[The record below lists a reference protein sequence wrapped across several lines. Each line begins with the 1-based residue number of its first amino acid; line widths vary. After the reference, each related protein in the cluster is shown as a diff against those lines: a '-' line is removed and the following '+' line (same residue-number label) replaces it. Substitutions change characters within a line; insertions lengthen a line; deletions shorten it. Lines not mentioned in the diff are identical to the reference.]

1 MPGASGGRTF
11 FLYSLGVGISDAPR
25 HWTMGS
31 FLRDLQYAVRAL
43 LRRPAFTVVAVG
55 SLGLGIAVNA
65 TIFSWVDRILLN
77 PMAGV
82 PDGRQLVTIKTV
94 AANGDLLDSSYL
106 DFRDFREQAKTLSG
120 VIAFKQRPLYL
131 GDAPNAERVWSEM
144 VSGNFFDVLKV
155 KPMLGRT
162 FSAEEQA
169 ERPGGAPVAVIG
181 EAMWRR
187 RFQADPNIVGRVIKL
202 NQKSFTIIGV
212 TPSAFS
218 GTMNGLNFD
227 LWVPLMMHAEL
238 TGSWNWL
245 DDRNSRP
252 LVLMARLAP
261 GADLKQA
268 DTEVRAIAAHLEA
281 AYPNSNRNVGA
292 RVLAMADAPE
302 GVQSVLGKLLKV
314 LLAIGAA
321 VLLIVCANVSNLLL
335 ARATA
340 RQKEFGIRLSLGA
353 TRARL
358 LRQLFTEALVLA
370 LAGGVLGILAASWMT
385 QGIGRL
391 LPKTDLPVADLA
403 SGLSSL
409 GFLFTIVLCLGTTL
423 LCGLAPAW
431 QTFRRKAQD
440 VLRESGRGVSAGA
453 RSRALGGALVVSE
466 ISLALIALI
475 GSGLFIQSFENA
487 KTANPGFQP
496 EHVLLAGYDLSQSRY
511 PVEESITLL
520 RRLRD
525 HLLTLPGVQN
535 ASMCEDVPLGFSNGS
550 WEEVSVPG
558 YAPRAGENMKLYR
571 NVVSPGYFATLEIP
585 LLAGR
590 DFNERDNRQ
599 TDRVAIVNQTFVK
612 RFLAGGPALGHKF
625 TGFGKDI
632 TIIGVARDSKYHQL
646 TESAMPYFYVPLA
659 QFYSAGMGLG
669 IEVRT
674 LERPEAFEAR
684 LRTEIQSVDPNGAVS
699 GTAPFV
705 SYMSASYFAQKVG
718 ASLLTVLGVIALLL
732 ATLGLYGVM
741 TYSMSQRWHE
751 IGIRM
756 AIGAR
761 PMQVI
766 RLVMLEGM
774 RLCLIGAVAGVALAL
789 AVMRLAAS
797 VLFGISSNDLRTCL
811 GATLIL
817 SLFALI
823 ASWVPAR
830 RASRIDPIEAL
841 RWD

>member
-1 MPGASGGRTF
+1 
-11 FLYSLGVGISDAPR
+11 
-25 HWTMGS
+25 MGS
-31 FLRDLQYAVRAL
+31 FLQDLQYALRTL
-43 LRRPAFTVVAVG
+43 LKRPAFTVVAVG
-55 SLGLGIAVNA
+55 SLALGIGVNA
-65 TIFSWVDRILLN
+65 TVFSWVERILLN
-77 PMAGV
+77 PMPGV
-82 PDGRQLVTIKTV
+82 PNGRELVSIKTV
-94 AANGDLLDSSYL
+94 ATNGDLLDSSFL
-106 DFRDFREQAKTLSG
+106 DFRDFRDQAKTLSG

-131 GDAPNAERVWSEM
+131 GDPPHVERVWSEM

-155 KPMLGRT
+155 KPVLGRT
-162 FSAEEQA
+162 FSTEEQA
-169 ERPGGAPVAVIG
+169 ERPGGSPVAVIS
-181 EAMWRR
+181 ETLWRR

-202 NQKSFTIIGV
+202 NQKAFTIIGV
-212 TPSAFS
+212 TPAVFP
-218 GTMNGLNFD
+218 GTVNGLNFD
-227 LWVPLMMHAEL
+227 LWVPLTMHAEL

-245 DDRNSRP
+245 DDRNSRT
-252 LVLMARLAP
+252 LVMMARVAP

-268 DTEVRAIAAHLEA
+268 DTEVRAIAKHLEA
-281 AYPNSNRNVGA
+281 AYPNTNRNIGA

-353 TRARL
+353 TRSRL

-370 LAGGVLGILAASWMT
+370 LAGGALGLLAASWMT
-385 QGIGRL
+385 RGIEVL
-391 LPKTDLPVADLA
+391 LPATDLPIANMA
-403 SGLSSL
+403 SGLNSL
-409 GFLFTIVLCLGTTL
+409 GFLFTLALCLGTTI

-440 VLRESGRGVSAGA
+440 VLRESGRGVSAGV

-511 PVEESITLL
+511 PLEKSLTVL

-525 HLLTLPGVQN
+525 HLLNVPGVQN
-535 ASMCEDVPLGFSNGS
+535 ASMCEDVPLGFSAGS
-550 WEEVSVPG
+550 WEEVDIHG
-558 YAPRAGENMKLYR
+558 YAPRRGENMKLYR

-585 LLAGR
+585 LVAGR
-590 DFNERDNRQ
+590 DFSERDDRR
-599 TDRVAIVNQTFVK
+599 TDRVAVVNETFVK
-612 RFLAGGPALGHKF
+612 RFLPGRFALGHKF
-625 TGFGKDI
+625 KGFGEEI
-632 TIIGVARDSKYHQL
+632 TIIGVARDSKVHQL
-646 TESAMPYFYVPLA
+646 SEPPTPYFYVPLA
-659 QFYSAGMGLG
+659 QFYSPSMGVG

-674 LERPEAFEAR
+674 VERPEAFAAR
-684 LRTEIQSVDPNGAVS
+684 LRAEIESVDPNVAIS
-699 GTAPFV
+699 GTSPFV

-718 ASLLTVLGVIALLL
+718 ASLLSVLGVISLAL

-741 TYSMSQRWHE
+741 TYSMSQRSHE

-761 PMQVI
+761 PGQVLKHVL
-766 RLVMLEGM
+766 REGM
-774 RLCLIGAVAGVALAL
+774 RLCLIGSVAGVALAL
-789 AVMRLAAS
+789 VVMRLASS
-797 VLFGISSNDLRTCL
+797 VLFGIGSNDLVTCL
-811 GATLIL
+811 GATSILIF
-817 SLFALI
+817 FALL
-823 ASWVPAR
+823 ATWVPAR

-841 RWD
+841 RWE

>member
-1 MPGASGGRTF
+1 
-11 FLYSLGVGISDAPR
+11 
-25 HWTMGS
+25 MGS
-31 FLRDLQYAVRAL
+31 FLQDLQYALRTL
-43 LRRPAFTVVAVG
+43 LKRPAFTVVAVG
-55 SLGLGIAVNA
+55 SLALGIGVNA
-65 TIFSWVDRILLN
+65 TVFSWVERILLN
-77 PMAGV
+77 QMPGV
-82 PDGRQLVTIKTV
+82 PNGRELVSIKTV
-94 AANGDLLDSSYL
+94 ATNGDLLDSSFL
-106 DFRDFREQAKTLSG
+106 DFRDFRDQAKTLSG

-131 GDAPNAERVWSEM
+131 GDPPHVERVWSEM

-155 KPMLGRT
+155 KPVLGRT
-162 FSAEEQA
+162 FSTEEQA
-169 ERPGGAPVAVIG
+169 ERPGGSPVAVIS
-181 EAMWRR
+181 ETLWRR

-202 NQKSFTIIGV
+202 NQKAFTIIGV
-212 TPSAFS
+212 TPAVFP
-218 GTMNGLNFD
+218 GTVNGLNFD

-252 LVLMARLAP
+252 LVMMARVAP

-268 DTEVRAIAAHLEA
+268 DTEVRAIAQHLEA
-281 AYPNSNRNVGA
+281 AYPNTNRNIGA

-370 LAGGVLGILAASWMT
+370 LAGGALGLLAASWMT
-385 QGIGRL
+385 RGIEVL
-391 LPKTDLPVADLA
+391 LPATDLPIANMA
-403 SGLSSL
+403 SGLNSL
-409 GFLFTIVLCLGTTL
+409 GFLFTLALCLGTTI

-440 VLRESGRGVSAGA
+440 VLRESGRGVSAGV

-511 PVEESITLL
+511 PLEKSLTVL

-525 HLLTLPGVQN
+525 HLLNVPGVQN
-535 ASMCEDVPLGFSNGS
+535 ASMCEDVPLGFSAGS
-550 WEEVSVPG
+550 WEEVDIHG
-558 YAPRAGENMKLYR
+558 YAPRRGENMKLYR

-585 LLAGR
+585 LVAGR
-590 DFNERDNRQ
+590 DFNERDDRR
-599 TDRVAIVNQTFVK
+599 TDRVAVVNETFVK
-612 RFLAGGPALGHKF
+612 RFLLGGFALGHKF
-625 TGFGKDI
+625 KGFGEEI
-632 TIIGVARDSKYHQL
+632 TIIGVARDSRVHQL
-646 TESAMPYFYVPLA
+646 SEPPTPYFYVPLA
-659 QFYSAGMGLG
+659 QFYSPSMGVG

-674 LERPEAFEAR
+674 VDRPEAFAAR
-684 LRTEIQSVDPNGAVS
+684 LRAEIQSVDPNVAIS
-699 GTAPFV
+699 GTSPFV

-718 ASLLTVLGVIALLL
+718 ASLLSVLGVISLAL

-741 TYSMSQRWHE
+741 TYSMSQRSHE

-761 PMQVI
+761 PGQV
-766 RLVMLEGM
+766 LKQVMREGM
-774 RLCLIGAVAGVALAL
+774 RLCLIGSVAGVALAL
-789 AVMRLAAS
+789 VVMRLASS
-797 VLFGISSNDLRTCL
+797 VLFGIASNDLVTCL
-811 GATLIL
+811 GATSILIFFPL
-817 SLFALI
+817 LAT
-823 ASWVPAR
+823 WVPAR

-841 RWD
+841 RWE

>member
-1 MPGASGGRTF
+1 
-11 FLYSLGVGISDAPR
+11 
-25 HWTMGS
+25 MGS
-31 FLRDLQYAVRAL
+31 FLQDLQYALRTL
-43 LRRPAFTVVAVG
+43 LKRPAFTVVAVG
-55 SLGLGIAVNA
+55 SLALGIGVNA
-65 TIFSWVDRILLN
+65 TVFSWVERILLN
-77 PMAGV
+77 QMPGV
-82 PDGRQLVTIKTV
+82 PNGRELVSIKTV
-94 AANGDLLDSSYL
+94 ATNGDLLDSSFL
-106 DFRDFREQAKTLSG
+106 DFRDFRDQAKTLSG

-131 GDAPNAERVWSEM
+131 GDPPHVERVWSEM

-155 KPMLGRT
+155 KPVLGRT
-162 FSAEEQA
+162 FSTEEQA
-169 ERPGGAPVAVIG
+169 ERPGGSPVAVIS
-181 EAMWRR
+181 ETLWRR

-202 NQKSFTIIGV
+202 NQKAFTIIGV
-212 TPSAFS
+212 TPAVFP
-218 GTMNGLNFD
+218 GTVNGLNFD

-252 LVLMARLAP
+252 LVLMARVAP

-268 DTEVRAIAAHLEA
+268 DTEVRAIAQHLEA
-281 AYPNSNRNVGA
+281 AYPNTNRNIGA
-292 RVLAMADAPE
+292 QVLAMADAPE

-370 LAGGVLGILAASWMT
+370 LAGGALGLLAATWMT
-385 QGIGRL
+385 RGIEVL
-391 LPKTDLPVADLA
+391 VPATDLPIANMA
-403 SGLSSL
+403 SGLNSL
-409 GFLFTIVLCLGTTL
+409 GFLFTLALCLGTTI

-440 VLRESGRGVSAGA
+440 VLRESGRGVSAGV

-466 ISLALIALI
+466 MSLALIALI
-475 GSGLFIQSFENA
+475 GSGLFIRSFENA
-487 KTANPGFQP
+487 KTANPGFKP

-511 PVEESITLL
+511 PLEKSLTVL

-525 HLLTLPGVQN
+525 HLLTVPGVQN

-550 WEEVSVPG
+550 WEEVDVHGYVP
-558 YAPRAGENMKLYR
+558 RRGENMKLYR

-585 LLAGR
+585 LIAGR
-590 DFNERDNRQ
+590 DFNERDDRR
-599 TDRVAIVNQTFVK
+599 TDRVAIVNETFVK
-612 RFLAGGPALGHKF
+612 RFLAGGFALGHKF
-625 TGFGKDI
+625 KGFGEEI
-632 TIIGVARDSKYHQL
+632 TIIGVARDSKVHQL
-646 TESAMPYFYVPLA
+646 SEPPTPYFYVPLA
-659 QFYSAGMGLG
+659 QFYSPSMGVG

-674 LERPEAFEAR
+674 VDRPEAFAAR
-684 LRTEIQSVDPNGAVS
+684 LRSEIQSVDPNVAIS
-699 GTAPFV
+699 GTSPFV

-718 ASLLTVLGVIALLL
+718 ASLLSVLGVIALAL

-741 TYSMSQRWHE
+741 TYSMSQRSHE

-761 PMQVI
+761 PGQV
-766 RLVMLEGM
+766 LKHVMREGM
-774 RLCLIGAVAGVALAL
+774 RLCLIGSVAGVALAL
-789 AVMRLAAS
+789 VVMRLASS
-797 VLFGISSNDLRTCL
+797 VLFGIASNDLVTCL
-811 GATLIL
+811 GATSVLIF
-817 SLFALI
+817 FALV
-823 ASWVPAR
+823 ATWVPAR

-841 RWD
+841 RWE

>member
-1 MPGASGGRTF
+1 
-11 FLYSLGVGISDAPR
+11 
-25 HWTMGS
+25 MGS
-31 FLRDLQYAVRAL
+31 FLQDLQYALRTL
-43 LRRPAFTVVAVG
+43 LKRPAFTVVAVG
-55 SLGLGIAVNA
+55 SLALGIGVNA
-65 TIFSWVDRILLN
+65 TVFSWVERILLN
-77 PMAGV
+77 QMPGV
-82 PDGRQLVTIKTV
+82 PNGRELVSIKTV
-94 AANGDLLDSSYL
+94 ATNGDLLDSSFL
-106 DFRDFREQAKTLSG
+106 DFRDFRDQAKTLSG

-131 GDAPNAERVWSEM
+131 GDPPHVERVWSEM

-155 KPMLGRT
+155 KPVLGRT
-162 FSAEEQA
+162 FSTEEQA
-169 ERPGGAPVAVIG
+169 ERPGGSPVAVIS
-181 EAMWRR
+181 ETLWRR

-202 NQKSFTIIGV
+202 NQKAFTIIGV
-212 TPSAFS
+212 TPAVFP
-218 GTMNGLNFD
+218 GTVNGLNFD

-252 LVLMARLAP
+252 LVLMARVAP

-268 DTEVRAIAAHLEA
+268 DTEVRAIAQHLEA
-281 AYPNSNRNVGA
+281 AYPNTNRNIGA
-292 RVLAMADAPE
+292 QVLAMADAPE

-370 LAGGVLGILAASWMT
+370 LAGGALGLLAASWMT
-385 QGIGRL
+385 RGIEVL
-391 LPKTDLPVADLA
+391 LPATDLPIANMA
-403 SGLSSL
+403 SGLNSL
-409 GFLFTIVLCLGTTL
+409 GFLFTLALCLGTTI

-440 VLRESGRGVSAGA
+440 VLRESGRGVSAGV

-511 PVEESITLL
+511 PLEKSLTVL

-525 HLLTLPGVQN
+525 HLLNVPGVQN
-535 ASMCEDVPLGFSNGS
+535 ASMCEDVPLGFSAGS
-550 WEEVSVPG
+550 WEEVDIHG
-558 YAPRAGENMKLYR
+558 YAPRRGENMKLYR

-585 LLAGR
+585 LVAGR
-590 DFNERDNRQ
+590 DFNERDDRR
-599 TDRVAIVNQTFVK
+599 TDRVAVVNETFVK
-612 RFLAGGPALGHKF
+612 RFLAGGFALGHKF
-625 TGFGKDI
+625 KGFGEEI
-632 TIIGVARDSKYHQL
+632 TIIGVARDSKVHQL
-646 TESAMPYFYVPLA
+646 SEPPTPYFYVPLA
-659 QFYSAGMGLG
+659 QFYSPSMGVG

-674 LERPEAFEAR
+674 VDRPEAFAAR
-684 LRTEIQSVDPNGAVS
+684 LRAEIQSVDPNVAIS
-699 GTAPFV
+699 GTSPFV

-718 ASLLTVLGVIALLL
+718 ASLLSVLGVISLAL

-741 TYSMSQRWHE
+741 TYSMSQRSHE

-761 PMQVI
+761 PGQV
-766 RLVMLEGM
+766 LKQVMREGM
-774 RLCLIGAVAGVALAL
+774 RLCLIGSVAGVALAL
-789 AVMRLAAS
+789 VVMRLASS
-797 VLFGISSNDLRTCL
+797 VLFGIASNDLVTCL
-811 GATLIL
+811 GATSILIFFPL
-817 SLFALI
+817 LAT
-823 ASWVPAR
+823 WVPAR

-841 RWD
+841 RWE

>member
-1 MPGASGGRTF
+1 
-11 FLYSLGVGISDAPR
+11 
-25 HWTMGS
+25 MGS
-31 FLRDLQYAVRAL
+31 FLQDLQYALRTL
-43 LRRPAFTVVAVG
+43 LKRPAFTVVAVG
-55 SLGLGIAVNA
+55 SLALGIGVNA
-65 TIFSWVDRILLN
+65 TVFSWVERILLN
-77 PMAGV
+77 PMPGV
-82 PDGRQLVTIKTV
+82 PNGRELVSIKTV
-94 AANGDLLDSSYL
+94 ATNGDLLDSSFL
-106 DFRDFREQAKTLSG
+106 DFRDFRDQAKTLSG

-131 GDAPNAERVWSEM
+131 GDPPHVERVWSEM

-155 KPMLGRT
+155 KPVLGRT
-162 FSAEEQA
+162 FSTEEQA
-169 ERPGGAPVAVIG
+169 ERPGGSPVAVIS
-181 EAMWRR
+181 ETLWRR

-202 NQKSFTIIGV
+202 NQKAFTIIGV
-212 TPSAFS
+212 TPAVFP
-218 GTMNGLNFD
+218 GTVNGLNFD

-252 LVLMARLAP
+252 LVLMARVAP

-268 DTEVRAIAAHLEA
+268 DTEVRAIAQHLEA
-281 AYPNSNRNVGA
+281 AYPNTNRNIGA
-292 RVLAMADAPE
+292 QVLAMADAPE

-370 LAGGVLGILAASWMT
+370 LAGGALGLLAASWMT
-385 QGIGRL
+385 RGIEVL
-391 LPKTDLPVADLA
+391 LPATDLPIANMA
-403 SGLSSL
+403 SGLNSL
-409 GFLFTIVLCLGTTL
+409 GFLFTLALCLGTTI

-440 VLRESGRGVSAGA
+440 VLRESGRGVSAGV

-511 PVEESITLL
+511 PLEKSLTVL

-525 HLLTLPGVQN
+525 HLLNVPGVQN
-535 ASMCEDVPLGFSNGS
+535 ASMCEDVPLGFSAGS
-550 WEEVSVPG
+550 WEEVDIHG
-558 YAPRAGENMKLYR
+558 YAPRRGENMKLYR

-585 LLAGR
+585 LVAGR
-590 DFNERDNRQ
+590 DFNERDDRR
-599 TDRVAIVNQTFVK
+599 TDRVAVVNETFVK
-612 RFLAGGPALGHKF
+612 RFLPGRFALGHKF
-625 TGFGKDI
+625 KGFGEEI
-632 TIIGVARDSKYHQL
+632 TIIGVARDSRVHQL
-646 TESAMPYFYVPLA
+646 SEPPTPYFYVPLA
-659 QFYSAGMGLG
+659 QFYSPSMGVG

-674 LERPEAFEAR
+674 VDRPEAFAAR
-684 LRTEIQSVDPNGAVS
+684 LRAEIQSVDPNVAIS
-699 GTAPFV
+699 GTSPFV

-718 ASLLTVLGVIALLL
+718 ASLLSVLGVISLAL

-741 TYSMSQRWHE
+741 TYSMSQRSHE

-761 PMQVI
+761 PGQV
-766 RLVMLEGM
+766 LKQVMREGM
-774 RLCLIGAVAGVALAL
+774 RLCLIGSVAGVALAL
-789 AVMRLAAS
+789 VVMRLASS
-797 VLFGISSNDLRTCL
+797 VLFGIASNDLVTCL
-811 GATLIL
+811 GATSILIFFPL
-817 SLFALI
+817 LAT
-823 ASWVPAR
+823 WVPAR

-841 RWD
+841 RWE

>member
-1 MPGASGGRTF
+1 
-11 FLYSLGVGISDAPR
+11 
-25 HWTMGS
+25 MGS
-31 FLRDLQYAVRAL
+31 FLQDLQYALRL
-43 LRRPAFTVVAVG
+43 LIKKPGFTVVAVG
-55 SLGLGIAVNA
+55 SLALGIGVNA

-77 PMAGV
+77 PMPGV
-82 PDGRQLVTIKTV
+82 PNGRELVTIKTL
-94 AANGDLLDSSYL
+94 AADGDLLDSSYL
-106 DFRDFREQAKTLSG
+106 DFRDFRDQAKTLSG

-169 ERPGGAPVAVIG
+169 ERPGGAPVAVIS
-181 EAMWRR
+181 ETMWRR
-187 RFQADPNIVGRVIKL
+187 RFQADPSIVGRVIKL
-202 NQKSFTIIGV
+202 NQKPFAIIGV
-212 TPSAFS
+212 TPAVFP
-218 GTMNGLNFD
+218 GTINGLNFD
-227 LWVPLMMHAEL
+227 LWVPLMMQAEL

-252 LVLMARLAP
+252 VKLMARLAP

-268 DTEVRAIAAHLEA
+268 DTEVRAIAQHLEA
-281 AYPNSNRNVGA
+281 AYPKSNRNIGA

-302 GVQSVLGKLLKV
+302 GVQSVLGKLLRV

-353 TRARL
+353 TRSRVL
-358 LRQLFTEALVLA
+358 WQLFTESLVLA
-370 LAGGVLGILAASWMT
+370 LAGGVLGVLAASWMT
-385 QGIGRL
+385 QGIERL
-391 LPKTDLPVADLA
+391 LPKTDLPVANLA
-403 SGLSSL
+403 SGLNSL
-409 GFLFTIVLCLGTTL
+409 GFLFTLALCLGTTI

-431 QTFRRKAQD
+431 QIFRRKSRD
-440 VLRESGRGVSAGA
+440 VLRESARGVSAGA

-475 GSGLFIQSFENA
+475 GSGLFIRSFENA
-487 KTANPGFQP
+487 KAANPGFNP

-511 PVEESITLL
+511 PAEKSITLL

-525 HLLTLPGVQN
+525 HLLTVPGVKN
-535 ASMCEDVPLGFSNGS
+535 ASLCEDVPLGFSAGS
-550 WEEVSVPG
+550 WEEVDIHG
-558 YAPRAGENMKLYR
+558 YAPRQGENMKLYR
-571 NVVSPGYFATLEIP
+571 NMVSPGYFATLEIP
-585 LLAGR
+585 LVDGR
-590 DFNERDNRQ
+590 DFNERDDRR
-599 TDRVAIVNQTFVK
+599 TGRVAIVNETFVK
-612 RFLAGGPALGHKF
+612 RFLAGGLALGHKF
-625 TGFGKDI
+625 KGFGEEI
-632 TIIGVARDSKYHQL
+632 TIVGVARDSKYHSL
-646 TESAMPYFYVPLA
+646 SEPAVPYFYVPLA
-659 QFYSAGMGLG
+659 QFYSPGMGVG

-674 LERPEAFEAR
+674 AERPETFEAR
-684 LRTEIQSVDPNGAVS
+684 LRAEIQSVDPNVAIS

-705 SYMSASYFAQKVG
+705 GYMSASYFAQKVG

-761 PMQVI
+761 PMQVLS
-766 RLVMLEGM
+766 LVMQEGM
-774 RLCLIGAVAGVALAL
+774 RLCLFGAVAGVALAL
-789 AVMRLAAS
+789 VVMRLAAS
-797 VLFGISSNDLRTCL
+797 VLYGIASNDLGTCL

-817 SLFALI
+817 SFFALI
-823 ASWVPAR
+823 AIWVPAR
-830 RASRIDPIEAL
+830 RASRVDPMQAL
-841 RWD
+841 RWE

>member
-1 MPGASGGRTF
+1 
-11 FLYSLGVGISDAPR
+11 
-25 HWTMGS
+25 MGS
-31 FLRDLQYAVRAL
+31 FLQDLQYALRIL
-43 LRRPAFTVVAVG
+43 LKRPAFTVVAVG
-55 SLGLGIAVNA
+55 SLALGIGVNA
-65 TIFSWVDRILLN
+65 TVFSWVERILLN
-77 PMAGV
+77 PLPGV
-82 PDGRQLVTIKTV
+82 PNGRELVSIKTV
-94 AANGDLLDSSYL
+94 AANGDLLDSSFL
-106 DFRDFREQAKTLSG
+106 DFRDFRDQAKTLSG

-131 GDAPNAERVWSEM
+131 GDPPHVERVWSEM

-155 KPMLGRT
+155 KPVLGRT
-162 FSAEEQA
+162 FSTEEQA
-169 ERPGGAPVAVIG
+169 ERPGGSPVAVIS
-181 EAMWRR
+181 ETLWRR

-202 NQKSFTIIGV
+202 NQKAFTIIGV
-212 TPSAFS
+212 TPAVFP
-218 GTMNGLNFD
+218 GTVNGLNFD

-252 LVLMARLAP
+252 LVLMARVAP

-268 DTEVRAIAAHLEA
+268 DTEVRAIAKHLEA
-281 AYPNSNRNVGA
+281 AYPNTNRNIGA

-370 LAGGVLGILAASWMT
+370 LAGGALGLLAASWMT
-385 QGIGRL
+385 RGIEVL
-391 LPKTDLPVADLA
+391 LPATDLPIANMA
-403 SGLSSL
+403 SGLNSL
-409 GFLFTIVLCLGTTL
+409 GFLFTLALCLGTTI

-440 VLRESGRGVSAGA
+440 VLRESGRGVSAGV

-466 ISLALIALI
+466 MSLALIALI
-475 GSGLFIQSFENA
+475 GSGLFIRSFENA

-511 PVEESITLL
+511 PLEKSLTVL

-525 HLLTLPGVQN
+525 HLLTVPGVQN

-550 WEEVSVPG
+550 WEEVDVYGYVP
-558 YAPRAGENMKLYR
+558 RRGENMKLYR
-571 NVVSPGYFATLEIP
+571 NVVSSGYFATLEIP

-590 DFNERDNRQ
+590 DFNERDDRR
-599 TDRVAIVNQTFVK
+599 TDRVAIVNETFVK
-612 RFLAGGPALGHKF
+612 RFLAGGFALGHKF
-625 TGFGKDI
+625 KGFGEEI
-632 TIIGVARDSKYHQL
+632 TIIGVARDSKVHQL
-646 TESAMPYFYVPLA
+646 SEPPTPYFYVPLA
-659 QFYSAGMGLG
+659 QFYSPSMGVG

-674 LERPEAFEAR
+674 VDRPEAFAAR
-684 LRTEIQSVDPNGAVS
+684 LRAEIESVDPNVAIS
-699 GTAPFV
+699 GTSPFM

-718 ASLLTVLGVIALLL
+718 ASLLSVLGVIALAL

-741 TYSMSQRWHE
+741 TYSMSQRSHE

-761 PMQVI
+761 PGQVLK
-766 RLVMLEGM
+766 LVMREGM

-789 AVMRLAAS
+789 VVMRLASS
-797 VLFGISSNDLRTCL
+797 VLFGIASNDLITCL
-811 GATLIL
+811 GATSVLIF
-817 SLFALI
+817 FALV
-823 ASWVPAR
+823 ATWVPAR

-841 RWD
+841 RWE

>member
-1 MPGASGGRTF
+1 
-11 FLYSLGVGISDAPR
+11 
-25 HWTMGS
+25 
-31 FLRDLQYAVRAL
+31 
-43 LRRPAFTVVAVG
+43 
-55 SLGLGIAVNA
+55 
-65 TIFSWVDRILLN
+65 
-77 PMAGV
+77 
-82 PDGRQLVTIKTV
+82 
-94 AANGDLLDSSYL
+94 
-106 DFRDFREQAKTLSG
+106 
-120 VIAFKQRPLYL
+120 
-131 GDAPNAERVWSEM
+131 
-144 VSGNFFDVLKV
+144 V
-155 KPMLGRT
+155 KPVLGRT
-162 FSAEEQA
+162 FSTEEQA
-169 ERPGGAPVAVIG
+169 ERPGGSPVAVIS
-181 EAMWRR
+181 ETLWRR

-202 NQKSFTIIGV
+202 NQKAFTIIGV
-212 TPSAFS
+212 TPAVFP
-218 GTMNGLNFD
+218 GTVNGLNFD

-252 LVLMARLAP
+252 LVLMARVAP

-268 DTEVRAIAAHLEA
+268 DTEVRAIAQHLEA
-281 AYPNSNRNVGA
+281 AYPNTNRNIGA

-353 TRARL
+353 TRSRL

-370 LAGGVLGILAASWMT
+370 LAGGALGLLAASWMT
-385 QGIGRL
+385 RGIEVL
-391 LPKTDLPVADLA
+391 LPATDLPIANMA
-403 SGLSSL
+403 SGLNSL
-409 GFLFTIVLCLGTTL
+409 GFLFTLALCLGTTI

-440 VLRESGRGVSAGA
+440 VLRESGRGVSAGV

-511 PVEESITLL
+511 PLEKSLTVL

-525 HLLTLPGVQN
+525 HLLNVPGVQN
-535 ASMCEDVPLGFSNGS
+535 ASMCEDVPLGFSAGS
-550 WEEVSVPG
+550 WEEVDIHG
-558 YAPRAGENMKLYR
+558 YAPRRGENMKLYR

-585 LLAGR
+585 LVAGR
-590 DFNERDNRQ
+590 DFSERDDRR
-599 TDRVAIVNQTFVK
+599 TDRVAVVNETFVK
-612 RFLAGGPALGHKF
+612 RFLPGRFALGHKF
-625 TGFGKDI
+625 KGFGEEI
-632 TIIGVARDSKYHQL
+632 TIIGVARDSKVHQL
-646 TESAMPYFYVPLA
+646 SEPPTPYFYVPLA
-659 QFYSAGMGLG
+659 QFYSPSMGVG

-674 LERPEAFEAR
+674 VERPEAFAAR
-684 LRTEIQSVDPNGAVS
+684 LRAEIESVDPNVAIS
-699 GTAPFV
+699 GTSPFV

-718 ASLLTVLGVIALLL
+718 ASLLSVLGVISLAL

-741 TYSMSQRWHE
+741 TYSMSQRSHE

-761 PMQVI
+761 PGQVLKHVL
-766 RLVMLEGM
+766 REGM
-774 RLCLIGAVAGVALAL
+774 RLCLIGSVAGVALAL
-789 AVMRLAAS
+789 VVMRLASS
-797 VLFGISSNDLRTCL
+797 VLFGIGSNDLVTCL
-811 GATLIL
+811 GATSILIF
-817 SLFALI
+817 FALL
-823 ASWVPAR
+823 ATWVPAR

-841 RWD
+841 RWE

>member
-1 MPGASGGRTF
+1 
-11 FLYSLGVGISDAPR
+11 
-25 HWTMGS
+25 MGS
-31 FLRDLQYAVRAL
+31 FLQDLQYALRTL
-43 LRRPAFTVVAVG
+43 LKRPAFTVVAVG
-55 SLGLGIAVNA
+55 SLALGIGVNA
-65 TIFSWVDRILLN
+65 TVFSWVERILLN
-77 PMAGV
+77 PTPGV
-82 PDGRQLVTIKTV
+82 PNGRELVSIKTV
-94 AANGDLLDSSYL
+94 ATNGDLLDSSFL
-106 DFRDFREQAKTLSG
+106 DFRDFRDQAKTLSG

-131 GDAPNAERVWSEM
+131 GDPPRVERVWSEM

-155 KPMLGRT
+155 KPVLGRT
-162 FSAEEQA
+162 FSTEEQA
-169 ERPGGAPVAVIG
+169 ERPGGSPVAVIS
-181 EAMWRR
+181 ETLWRR

-202 NQKSFTIIGV
+202 NQKAFTIIGV
-212 TPSAFS
+212 TPAVFP
-218 GTMNGLNFD
+218 GTVNGLNFD
-227 LWVPLMMHAEL
+227 LWVPLTMHAEL

-245 DDRNSRP
+245 DDRNSRT
-252 LVLMARLAP
+252 LVMMARVAP

-268 DTEVRAIAAHLEA
+268 DTEVRAIAKHLEA
-281 AYPNSNRNVGA
+281 AYPNTNRNIGA

-353 TRARL
+353 TRSRL

-370 LAGGVLGILAASWMT
+370 LAGGALGLLAASWMT
-385 QGIGRL
+385 RGIEVL
-391 LPKTDLPVADLA
+391 LPATDLPIANMA
-403 SGLSSL
+403 SGLNSL
-409 GFLFTIVLCLGTTL
+409 GFLFTLALCLGTTI

-440 VLRESGRGVSAGA
+440 VLRESGRGVSAGV

-511 PVEESITLL
+511 PLEKSLTVL

-525 HLLTLPGVQN
+525 HLLNVPGVQN
-535 ASMCEDVPLGFSNGS
+535 ASMCEDVPLGFSAGS
-550 WEEVSVPG
+550 WEEVDIHG
-558 YAPRAGENMKLYR
+558 YAPRRGENMKLYR

-585 LLAGR
+585 LVAGR
-590 DFNERDNRQ
+590 DFSERDDRR
-599 TDRVAIVNQTFVK
+599 TDRVAVVNETFVK
-612 RFLAGGPALGHKF
+612 RFLPGRFALGHKF
-625 TGFGKDI
+625 KGFGEEI
-632 TIIGVARDSKYHQL
+632 TIIGVARDSKVHQL
-646 TESAMPYFYVPLA
+646 SEPPTPYFYVPLA
-659 QFYSAGMGLG
+659 QFYSPSMGVG

-674 LERPEAFEAR
+674 VERPEAFAAR
-684 LRTEIQSVDPNGAVS
+684 LRAEIESVDPNVAIS
-699 GTAPFV
+699 GTSPFV

-718 ASLLTVLGVIALLL
+718 ASLLSVLGVISLAL

-741 TYSMSQRWHE
+741 TYSMSQRSHE

-761 PMQVI
+761 PGQVLKHVL
-766 RLVMLEGM
+766 REGM
-774 RLCLIGAVAGVALAL
+774 RLCLIGSVAGVALAL
-789 AVMRLAAS
+789 VVMRLASS
-797 VLFGISSNDLRTCL
+797 VLFGIGSNDLVTCL
-811 GATLIL
+811 GATSILIF
-817 SLFALI
+817 FALL
-823 ASWVPAR
+823 ATWVPAR

-841 RWD
+841 RWE

>member
-1 MPGASGGRTF
+1 
-11 FLYSLGVGISDAPR
+11 
-25 HWTMGS
+25 MGS
-31 FLRDLQYAVRAL
+31 FLQDLQYAFRIL
-43 LRRPAFTVVAVG
+43 LKKPAFTVVAIG
-55 SLGLGIAVNA
+55 SLALGIGVNA

-77 PMAGV
+77 PMPGV
-82 PDGRQLVTIKTV
+82 PNGRELVTIKTV

-106 DFRDFREQAKTLSG
+106 DFRDFRDQAKTLSG

-131 GDAPNAERVWSEM
+131 GDAPSAERVWSEM

-169 ERPGGAPVAVIG
+169 ERPGGAPVAVIS
-181 EAMWRR
+181 ETMWRR
-187 RFQADPNIVGRVIKL
+187 RFQADPNVVGRVIKL
-202 NQKSFTIIGV
+202 NQKAFTIIGV
-212 TPSAFS
+212 TPAVFP
-218 GTMNGLNFD
+218 GTINGLNFD

-252 LVLMARLAP
+252 VVLMARLAP
-261 GADLKQA
+261 GADLRQA
-268 DTEVRAIAAHLEA
+268 DSEVRAIAQHLEV
-281 AYPNSNRNVGA
+281 AYPKSNRNIGA

-314 LLAIGAA
+314 LVAIGAA

-353 TRARL
+353 TRSRL
-358 LRQLFTEALVLA
+358 LRQLFTESLVLA
-370 LAGGVLGILAASWMT
+370 LAGGVLGVLAASWMT
-385 QGIGRL
+385 QGIERL
-391 LPKTDLPVADLA
+391 LPKTDLPVANLA

-409 GFLFTIVLCLGTTL
+409 GFLFTVALCLGTTI

-431 QTFRRKAQD
+431 QVFRRKSQE
-440 VLRESGRGVSAGA
+440 VLRESGRGLSTGV

-511 PVEESITLL
+511 PEEKSITLL

-525 HLLTLPGVQN
+525 HLLTVPGVQN
-535 ASMCEDVPLGFSNGS
+535 ASLCEDVPLGFSAGS
-550 WEEVSVPG
+550 WEEVDVHG
-558 YAPRAGENMKLYR
+558 YAPRQGENMKLYR
-571 NVVSPGYFATLEIP
+571 NVVSPGYFSTLEIP
-585 LLAGR
+585 LISGR
-590 DFNERDNRQ
+590 DFNERDDRR
-599 TDRVAIVNQTFVK
+599 TDRVAIVNETFVK
-612 RFLAGGPALGHKF
+612 RFLAGGLALGHKF
-625 TGFGKDI
+625 KGFGQEI
-632 TIIGVARDSKYHQL
+632 TIVGVARDSKYHL
-646 TESAMPYFYVPLA
+646 LSEPAMPYFYIPLA
-659 QFYSAGMGLG
+659 QFYSPSMGVG

-674 LERPEAFEAR
+674 AERPETFEGR
-684 LRTEIQSVDPNGAVS
+684 LRTEIQSVDPNVAIS

-718 ASLLTVLGVIALLL
+718 ASLLTVLGVIALAL

-761 PMQVI
+761 PIQVLG
-766 RLVMLEGM
+766 LVMQEGM
-774 RLCLIGAVAGVALAL
+774 RLCLFGAVAGVALAL
-789 AVMRLAAS
+789 VVMRLAAS
-797 VLFGISSNDLRTCL
+797 VLYGIASNDLSTCV

-817 SLFALI
+817 SFFALV
-823 ASWVPAR
+823 ATWVPAR
-830 RASRIDPIEAL
+830 RASRVDPMQAL
-841 RWD
+841 RWE

>member
-1 MPGASGGRTF
+1 
-11 FLYSLGVGISDAPR
+11 
-25 HWTMGS
+25 MGS
-31 FLRDLQYAVRAL
+31 FLQDLQYALRTL
-43 LRRPAFTVVAVG
+43 LKRPAFTVVAVG
-55 SLGLGIAVNA
+55 SLALGIGVNA
-65 TIFSWVDRILLN
+65 TVFSWVERILLN
-77 PMAGV
+77 PMPGV
-82 PDGRQLVTIKTV
+82 PNGRELVSIKTV
-94 AANGDLLDSSYL
+94 AANGDLLDSSFL
-106 DFRDFREQAKTLSG
+106 DFRDFRDQAKTLSG

-131 GDAPNAERVWSEM
+131 GDPPHVERVWSEM

-155 KPMLGRT
+155 KPVLGRT
-162 FSAEEQA
+162 FSTEEQA
-169 ERPGGAPVAVIG
+169 ERPGGSPVAVIS
-181 EAMWRR
+181 ETLWRR

-202 NQKSFTIIGV
+202 NQKAFTIIGV
-212 TPSAFS
+212 TPAVFP
-218 GTMNGLNFD
+218 GTVNGLNFD
-227 LWVPLMMHAEL
+227 LWVPLTMHAEL

-245 DDRNSRP
+245 DDRNSRT
-252 LVLMARLAP
+252 LVMMARVAP

-268 DTEVRAIAAHLEA
+268 DTEVRAIAKHLEA
-281 AYPNSNRNVGA
+281 AYPNTNRNIGA

-353 TRARL
+353 TRSRL

-370 LAGGVLGILAASWMT
+370 LAGGALGLLAASWMT
-385 QGIGRL
+385 RGIEVL
-391 LPKTDLPVADLA
+391 LPATDLPIANMA
-403 SGLSSL
+403 SGLNSL
-409 GFLFTIVLCLGTTL
+409 GFLFTLALCLGTTI

-440 VLRESGRGVSAGA
+440 VLRESGRGVSAGV

-511 PVEESITLL
+511 PLEKSLTVL

-525 HLLTLPGVQN
+525 HLLNVPGVQN
-535 ASMCEDVPLGFSNGS
+535 ASMCEDVPLGFSAGS
-550 WEEVSVPG
+550 WEEVDIHG
-558 YAPRAGENMKLYR
+558 YAPRRGENMKLYR

-585 LLAGR
+585 LVAGR
-590 DFNERDNRQ
+590 DFSERDDRR
-599 TDRVAIVNQTFVK
+599 TDRVAVVNETFVK
-612 RFLAGGPALGHKF
+612 RFLPGRFALGHKF
-625 TGFGKDI
+625 KGFGEEI
-632 TIIGVARDSKYHQL
+632 TIIGVARDSKVHQL
-646 TESAMPYFYVPLA
+646 SEPPTPYFYVPLA
-659 QFYSAGMGLG
+659 QFYSPSMGVG

-674 LERPEAFEAR
+674 VERPEAFAAR
-684 LRTEIQSVDPNGAVS
+684 LRAEIESVDPNVAIS
-699 GTAPFV
+699 GTSPFV

-718 ASLLTVLGVIALLL
+718 ASLLSVLGVISLAL

-741 TYSMSQRWHE
+741 TYSMSQRSHE

-761 PMQVI
+761 PGQVLKHVL
-766 RLVMLEGM
+766 REGM
-774 RLCLIGAVAGVALAL
+774 RLCLIGSVAGVALAL
-789 AVMRLAAS
+789 VVMRLASS
-797 VLFGISSNDLRTCL
+797 VLFGIGSNDLVTCL
-811 GATLIL
+811 GATSILIF
-817 SLFALI
+817 FALL
-823 ASWVPAR
+823 ATWVPAR

-841 RWD
+841 RWE